1 MLYYFKRFSLTLNF
15 VCLLAFLS
23 ENPEIH
29 PVLGEKVAC
38 AAVSL
43 HLYIL
48 LYIQVQ
54 CYLPLLQLHFSFK
67 RFQLCH
73 MRLRTQQTFCYR
85 HNILVRDSE
94 MPIVTM

>member
-1 MLYYFKRFSLTLNF
+1 M
-15 VCLLAFLS
+15 
-23 ENPEIH
+23 
-29 PVLGEKVAC
+29 LGEKVVC

-43 HLYIL
+43 QLYML
-48 LYIQVQ
+48 LYIQVK
-54 CYLPLLQLHFSFK
+54 CYLPLTQLPFSFRDFSCGVWHVRK
-67 RFQLCH
+67 IIVSENNPH